1 MKIARKANNRYQA
14 LLRWTLAHRWR
25 QPCAYFPM
33 WVNKGSEAT
42 VSGVFVVLAL
52 LSLIPILLVFKQK
65 IKTPAVWVMWVIL
78 FIALWGL
85 YQIIEQM
92 LVVAAVGA
100 VSNAAGAGLYKVGES
115 IEKNDNTPATGF
127 ISPPDKTGGNG

>member
-1 MKIARKANNRYQA
+1 MGDTFYR
-14 LLRWTLAHRWR
+14 TLGAI
-25 QPCAYFPM
+25 
-33 WVNKGSEAT
+33 S
-42 VSGVFVVLAL
+42 
-52 LSLIPILLVFKQK
+52 
-65 IKTPAVWVMWVIL
+65 
-78 FIALWGL
+78 
-85 YQIIEQM
+85 IIEQM